1 MVIYGVVH
9 LIVRDFAPVSGVSF
23 VTIKKKK
30 KIRTQVATHSVP
42 TRLQINYAFVVKL
55 HV

>member
-9 LIVRDFAPVSGVSF
+9 LVVRDFAPVSGVSF
-23 VTIKKKK
+23 VNIKKKQF
-30 KIRTQVATHSVP
+30 RTQVATHGVP
-42 TRLQINYAFVVKL
+42 TQLQINYSFVVKL